1 MLQGLEQSNIS
12 INGAQQKATIV
23 KWLKIPVNSQIIP
36 LFCPFKEI
44 IQIVAN
50 LSKKIKEEM
59 EIWAIAY
66 KNADIATEYKRDTS
80 E

>member
-12 INGAQQKATIV
+12 INGAKQKATIV

-50 LSKKIKEEM
+50 LSKQIKKEK
-59 EIWAIAY
+59 EI
-66 KNADIATEYKRDTS
+66 
-80 E
+80 

>member
-1 MLQGLEQSNIS
+1 MS
-12 INGAQQKATIV
+12 INGAKQKETVV
-23 KWLKIPVNSQIIP
+23 KWIKIPVNSQIIP
-36 LFCPFKEI
+36 LFCPFEEI

-50 LSKKIKEEM
+50 LSKQIKEEK

-80 E
+80 

>member
-1 MLQGLEQSNIS
+1 MLQGLEQSNIT
-12 INGAQQKATIV
+12 INTAKKEGAVAKRI
-23 KWLKIPVNSQIIP
+23 KISVNSQIIP

-50 LSKKIKEEM
+50 LSKQIKEEKA
-59 EIWAIAY
+59 IWVIAY
-66 KNADIATEYKRDTS
+66 KKADIAAEYKRDSS